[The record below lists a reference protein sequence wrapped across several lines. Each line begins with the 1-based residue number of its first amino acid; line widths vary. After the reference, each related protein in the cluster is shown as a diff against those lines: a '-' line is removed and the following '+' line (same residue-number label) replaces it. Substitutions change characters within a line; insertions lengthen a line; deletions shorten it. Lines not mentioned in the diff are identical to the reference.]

1 MTIGKNIGK
10 VIPMK
15 VSSMEPMM
23 PRVTPE
29 LISLSGAIR
38 ERIGGLKEKL
48 HPITAKA
55 VSAVVADMNSYYSNL
70 IEGHHTYPKDIE
82 RALQND
88 FSSNLQERDK
98 QLLGLAHVKTENAI
112 LSSATEEN
120 IFTPGTLLK
129 IHETFYANL
138 PESMRLSKLQSGKE
152 YQIIPGKFR
161 NFEVAVGAH
170 QPPASKSLEKFI
182 ARFCEAYKNIPIGE
196 ILIATAASHHRLAWV
211 HPFGDGN
218 GRVVRIFTSSL
229 LKAYGLN
236 GGGIWSI
243 SRGLARNRSQY
254 YAKLAIADQGRQ
266 GDLDGRGTLSERS
279 LIEFCEFFLST
290 MLDQMDFMLGILK
303 LDSVI
308 SRYAR
313 LMHEVFPK
321 KSELCLRIIKEL
333 WTFGE
338 TPRGKICEITG
349 MSERAS
355 RAILSEL
362 ESKGFVKSDS
372 LKTPVHINISADI
385 SEQIFPNLFIG

>member
-112 LSSATEEN
+112 LSYATEEN

-138 PESMRLSKLQSGKE
+138 PESMRLSKSQSGKE

-196 ILIATAASHHRLAWV
+196 ILIAAAASHHRLAWI

-254 YAKLAIADQGRQ
+254 YTKLAIADQGRQ

>member
-55 VSAVVADMNSYYSNL
+55 VSAVVADMDSYYSNL

-138 PESMRLSKLQSGKE
+138 PESMRLSKSQSGKE

-161 NFEVAVGAH
+161 NFEVAMGAH

-182 ARFCEAYKNIPIGE
+182 SRFCEAYKNIPIGE
-196 ILIATAASHHRLAWV
+196 ILIAAAASHHRLAWI

-266 GDLDGRGTLSERS
+266 GDLDGRGTLSERG
-279 LIEFCEFFLST
+279 LVEFCEFFLST

-308 SRYAR
+308 SRYTR

>member
-23 PRVTPE
+23 PRITPE

-82 RALQND
+82 RALQKD

-112 LSSATEEN
+112 LSSATKEN

-138 PESMRLSKLQSGKE
+138 PESMRLSKSQSGKE

-196 ILIATAASHHRLAWV
+196 ILIAAAASHHRLAWI

-254 YAKLAIADQGRQ
+254 YAKLAIADQDRQ

>member
-112 LSSATEEN
+112 LSSVTEEN

-138 PESMRLSKLQSGKE
+138 PESMRLSKSQSGKE

-196 ILIATAASHHRLAWV
+196 ILIAAAASHHRLAWI

>member
-112 LSSATEEN
+112 LSYATEEN

-138 PESMRLSKLQSGKE
+138 PESMRLSKSQSGKE

-196 ILIATAASHHRLAWV
+196 ILIVAAASHHRLAWI

-254 YAKLAIADQGRQ
+254 YAKLAIADQDRQ

>member
-138 PESMRLSKLQSGKE
+138 PESMRLSKSQSGKE

-161 NFEVAVGAH
+161 NFEVAMGAH

-182 ARFCEAYKNIPIGE
+182 SRFCEAYKNIPIGE
-196 ILIATAASHHRLAWV
+196 ILIAAAASHHRLAWI

-229 LKAYGLN
+229 LKTYGLN

-266 GDLDGRGTLSERS
+266 GDLDGRGTLSERG
-279 LIEFCEFFLST
+279 LVEFCEFFLST

>member
-10 VIPMK
+10 VISMK

-112 LSSATEEN
+112 LSYATEEN

-138 PESMRLSKLQSGKE
+138 PESMRLSKSQSGKE

-196 ILIATAASHHRLAWV
+196 ILIVAAASHHRLAWI

-254 YAKLAIADQGRQ
+254 YAKLAIADQDRQ

>member
-1 MTIGKNIGK
+1 MAIGKNIGK

-15 VSSMEPMM
+15 VSTMEPMM

-112 LSSATEEN
+112 LSYATEEN

-138 PESMRLSKLQSGKE
+138 PESMRLSKSQSGKE

-196 ILIATAASHHRLAWV
+196 ILIAAAASHHRLAWI

-254 YAKLAIADQGRQ
+254 YTKLAIADQGRQ
-266 GDLDGRGTLSERS
+266 GDLDGRGTLSERG
-279 LIEFCEFFLST
+279 LVEFCEFFLST

>member
-112 LSSATEEN
+112 LSYATKEN

-138 PESMRLSKLQSGKE
+138 PESMRLSKSQSGKE

-196 ILIATAASHHRLAWV
+196 ILIAAAASHHRLAWI

-254 YAKLAIADQGRQ
+254 YAKLAIADQNRQ

>member
-1 MTIGKNIGK
+1 MKRGKNIGK

-15 VSSMEPMM
+15 ISNMEPMM
-23 PRVTPE
+23 PRATPE
-29 LISLSGAIR
+29 LTSLIGAIR
-38 ERIGGLKEKL
+38 GRIGGLQEKL
-48 HPITAKA
+48 HPITARA

-88 FSSNLQERDK
+88 FSSNPQERNK

-112 LSSATEEN
+112 LDKVTKEN
-120 IFTPGTLLK
+120 IFIPGTLLK

-138 PESMRLSKLQSGKE
+138 PESMRISKSQSGKE
-152 YQIIPGKFR
+152 YQIIPGKLR
-161 NFEVAVGAH
+161 NFEVTVGIH
-170 QPPASKSLEKFI
+170 QPPASKSLERFI
-182 ARFCEAYKNIPIGE
+182 ARFCEAYKNIQLGE
-196 ILIATAASHHRLAWV
+196 ILLAVAASHHRLAWI

-218 GRVVRIFTSSL
+218 GRVIRIFTSAL
-229 LKAYGLN
+229 LKAYELD
-236 GGGIWSI
+236 GGRIWSI
-243 SRGLARNRSQY
+243 SRGLARNRDQY
-254 YAKLAIADQGRQ
+254 YAKLAIADQDRQ
-266 GDLDGRGTLSERS
+266 SDLDGRGTLSERA
-279 LIEFCEFFLST
+279 LVEFCEFFLST

-313 LMHEVFPK
+313 LLNEIFPK

-338 TPRGKICEITG
+338 IPRGKMCEITG
-349 MSERAS
+349 MSVRAS

-372 LKTPVHINISADI
+372 PKTPVHINISADI

>member
-112 LSSATEEN
+112 LSYATEEN

-138 PESMRLSKLQSGKE
+138 PESMRLSKSQSGKE

-161 NFEVAVGAH
+161 NFEAAVGAH

-196 ILIATAASHHRLAWV
+196 ILIAAAASHHRLAWI

-254 YAKLAIADQGRQ
+254 YAKLAIADQDRQ

>member
-112 LSSATEEN
+112 LSYATEEN

-138 PESMRLSKLQSGKE
+138 PESMRLSKSQSGKE

-196 ILIATAASHHRLAWV
+196 ILIAAAASHHRLAWI

-254 YAKLAIADQGRQ
+254 YAKLAIADQDRQ

-308 SRYAR
+308 SLYAR

-372 LKTPVHINISADI
+372 LKTPIHINISADI

>member
-138 PESMRLSKLQSGKE
+138 PESMRLSKSQSGKE

-196 ILIATAASHHRLAWV
+196 ILIAAAASHHRLAWI

-254 YAKLAIADQGRQ
+254 YAKLAIADQDRQ

-290 MLDQMDFMLGILK
+290 MLDQMDFMLGIPK

>member
-138 PESMRLSKLQSGKE
+138 PESMRLSKSQSGKE

-196 ILIATAASHHRLAWV
+196 ILIAAAASHHRLAWI

-236 GGGIWSI
+236 GDGIWSI

>member
-138 PESMRLSKLQSGKE
+138 PESMRLSKSQSGKE

-161 NFEVAVGAH
+161 NFEVAMGAH

-182 ARFCEAYKNIPIGE
+182 SRFCEAYKNIPIGE
-196 ILIATAASHHRLAWV
+196 ILIAAAASHHRLAWI

-266 GDLDGRGTLSERS
+266 GDLDGRGTLSERG
-279 LIEFCEFFLST
+279 LVEFCEFFLST

-308 SRYAR
+308 SRYTR

-385 SEQIFPNLFIG
+385 SEQIFPNLLIG

>member
-112 LSSATEEN
+112 LSYATEEN

-138 PESMRLSKLQSGKE
+138 PESMRLSKSQSGKE

-170 QPPASKSLEKFI
+170 QPPASKSLEKLI

-196 ILIATAASHHRLAWV
+196 ILIAAAASHHRLAWI

-254 YAKLAIADQGRQ
+254 YAKLAIADQDRQ

>member
-138 PESMRLSKLQSGKE
+138 PESMRLSKSQSGKE

-196 ILIATAASHHRLAWV
+196 ILIAAAASHHRLAWI

-229 LKAYGLN
+229 LKAYELN

>member
-112 LSSATEEN
+112 LSYATEEN

-138 PESMRLSKLQSGKE
+138 PESMRLSKSQSGKE

-196 ILIATAASHHRLAWV
+196 ILIVAAASHHRLAWI

-254 YAKLAIADQGRQ
+254 YAKLAIADQDRQ

-372 LKTPVHINISADI
+372 LKTPIHINISADI

>member
-1 MTIGKNIGK
+1 MAIGKNIGK

-138 PESMRLSKLQSGKE
+138 PESMRLSKSQSGKE

-196 ILIATAASHHRLAWV
+196 ILIAAAASHHRLAWI

>member
-138 PESMRLSKLQSGKE
+138 PESMRLSESQSGKE

-161 NFEVAVGAH
+161 NFEVAMGAH

-182 ARFCEAYKNIPIGE
+182 SRFCEAYKNIPIGE
-196 ILIATAASHHRLAWV
+196 ILIAAAASHHRLAWI

>member
-112 LSSATEEN
+112 LSYATEEN

-138 PESMRLSKLQSGKE
+138 PESMRLSKSQSGKE

-196 ILIATAASHHRLAWV
+196 ILIAAAASHHRLAWI

-254 YAKLAIADQGRQ
+254 YTKLAIADQGRQ
-266 GDLDGRGTLSERS
+266 GDLDGRGTLSERG
-279 LIEFCEFFLST
+279 LVEFCEFFLST

-321 KSELCLRIIKEL
+321 KSGLCLRIIKEL

>member
-138 PESMRLSKLQSGKE
+138 PESMRLSKSQSGKE

-196 ILIATAASHHRLAWV
+196 ILIAAAASHHRLAWI

-254 YAKLAIADQGRQ
+254 YAKLAIADQDRQ

-313 LMHEVFPK
+313 LMQEVFPK

-338 TPRGKICEITG
+338 TPRGKICGITG

>member
-138 PESMRLSKLQSGKE
+138 PESMRLSKSQSGKE

-161 NFEVAVGAH
+161 NFEVAMGAH

-182 ARFCEAYKNIPIGE
+182 SRFCEAYKNIPIGE
-196 ILIATAASHHRLAWV
+196 ILIAAAASHHRLAWI

-254 YAKLAIADQGRQ
+254 YAKLAIADQDRQ

-279 LIEFCEFFLST
+279 LIKFCEFFLST

>member
-138 PESMRLSKLQSGKE
+138 PESMRLSKSQSGKE

-161 NFEVAVGAH
+161 NFEVAMGAH

-182 ARFCEAYKNIPIGE
+182 SRFCEAYKNIPIGE
-196 ILIATAASHHRLAWV
+196 ILVAAAASHHRLAWI

-266 GDLDGRGTLSERS
+266 GDLDGRGTLSEGG
-279 LIEFCEFFLST
+279 LVEFCEFFLST

>member
-55 VSAVVADMNSYYSNL
+55 VSAVVAGMNSYYSNL

-112 LSSATEEN
+112 LSYATEEN

-138 PESMRLSKLQSGKE
+138 PESMRLSKSQSGKE

-196 ILIATAASHHRLAWV
+196 ILIVAAASHHRLAWI

-254 YAKLAIADQGRQ
+254 YAKLAIADQDRQ

-372 LKTPVHINISADI
+372 LKTPIHINISADI

>member
-129 IHETFYANL
+129 IHETFYVNL
-138 PESMRLSKLQSGKE
+138 PESMRLSKSQSGKE

-161 NFEVAVGAH
+161 NFEVAMGAH

-182 ARFCEAYKNIPIGE
+182 SRFCEAYKNIPIGE
-196 ILIATAASHHRLAWV
+196 ILIAAAASHHRLAWI

-266 GDLDGRGTLSERS
+266 GDLDGRGTLSERG
-279 LIEFCEFFLST
+279 LVEFCEFFLST

>member
-23 PRVTPE
+23 PRITPE

-112 LSSATEEN
+112 LSYATEEN

-138 PESMRLSKLQSGKE
+138 PESMRLSKSQSGKE

-170 QPPASKSLEKFI
+170 QPPASKSLEKLI

-196 ILIATAASHHRLAWV
+196 ILIAAAASHHRLAWI

-229 LKAYGLN
+229 VKAYGLN

-254 YAKLAIADQGRQ
+254 YAKLAIADQDRQ

>member
-138 PESMRLSKLQSGKE
+138 PESMRLSKSQSGKE

-161 NFEVAVGAH
+161 NFEVAMGAH

-182 ARFCEAYKNIPIGE
+182 SRFCEAYKNIPIGE
-196 ILIATAASHHRLAWV
+196 ILIAAAASHHRLAWI

-266 GDLDGRGTLSERS
+266 GDLDGRGTLSERG
-279 LIEFCEFFLST
+279 LVEFCEFFLST

-308 SRYAR
+308 SRYTR

-355 RAILSEL
+355 RAILSDL

>member
-138 PESMRLSKLQSGKE
+138 PESMRLSGSQSGKE

-161 NFEVAVGAH
+161 NFEVAMGAH

-182 ARFCEAYKNIPIGE
+182 SRFCEAYKNIPIGE
-196 ILIATAASHHRLAWV
+196 ILIAAAASHHRLAWI

-254 YAKLAIADQGRQ
+254 YAKLAIADQDRQ
-266 GDLDGRGTLSERS
+266 GDLDGRGTLSERG
-279 LIEFCEFFLST
+279 LVEFCEFFLST

>member
-138 PESMRLSKLQSGKE
+138 PESMRLSKSQSGKE

-196 ILIATAASHHRLAWV
+196 ILIAAAASHHRLAWI

-236 GGGIWSI
+236 GSGIWSI

-254 YAKLAIADQGRQ
+254 YAKLAIADQDRQ
-266 GDLDGRGTLSERS
+266 GDLDGRRTLSERS

>member
-138 PESMRLSKLQSGKE
+138 PESMRLSKSQSGKE
-152 YQIIPGKFR
+152 YQILPGKFR
-161 NFEVAVGAH
+161 NFEVAMGAH

-182 ARFCEAYKNIPIGE
+182 SRFCEAYKNIPIGE
-196 ILIATAASHHRLAWV
+196 ILIAAAASHHRLAWI

-266 GDLDGRGTLSERS
+266 GDLDGRGTLSERG
-279 LIEFCEFFLST
+279 LVEFCEFFLST

-308 SRYAR
+308 SRYTR

>member
-55 VSAVVADMNSYYSNL
+55 VSAIVADMNSYYSNL

-138 PESMRLSKLQSGKE
+138 PESMRLSKSQSGKE

-182 ARFCEAYKNIPIGE
+182 VRFCEAYKNIPIGE
-196 ILIATAASHHRLAWV
+196 ILIAAAASHHRLAWI

>member
-1 MTIGKNIGK
+1 
-10 VIPMK
+10 
-15 VSSMEPMM
+15 
-23 PRVTPE
+23 
-29 LISLSGAIR
+29 
-38 ERIGGLKEKL
+38 
-48 HPITAKA
+48 
-55 VSAVVADMNSYYSNL
+55 MNSYYSNL

-138 PESMRLSKLQSGKE
+138 PESMRLSKSQSGKE

-161 NFEVAVGAH
+161 NFEVAMGAH

-182 ARFCEAYKNIPIGE
+182 SRFCEAYKNIPIGE
-196 ILIATAASHHRLAWV
+196 ILIAAAASHHRLAWI

-266 GDLDGRGTLSERS
+266 GDLDGRGTLSERG
-279 LIEFCEFFLST
+279 LVEFCEFFLST

-355 RAILSEL
+355 CAILSEL

>member
-88 FSSNLQERDK
+88 FSSNPQERNK
-98 QLLGLAHVKTENAI
+98 QLLGLAHVKTENTI
-112 LSSATEEN
+112 LSYATEEN

-138 PESMRLSKLQSGKE
+138 PESMRLSKSQSGKE

-196 ILIATAASHHRLAWV
+196 ILIAAAASHHRLAWI

>member
-98 QLLGLAHVKTENAI
+98 QLLGLAHVKTENTI
-112 LSSATEEN
+112 LSYATEEN

-138 PESMRLSKLQSGKE
+138 PESMRLSKSQSGKE

-196 ILIATAASHHRLAWV
+196 ILIAAAASHHRLAWI

-254 YAKLAIADQGRQ
+254 YAKLAIADQDRQ

>member
-138 PESMRLSKLQSGKE
+138 PESMRLSKSQSGKE

-161 NFEVAVGAH
+161 NFEVAMGAH

-182 ARFCEAYKNIPIGE
+182 SRFCEAYKNIPIGE
-196 ILIATAASHHRLAWV
+196 ILIAAAASHHRLAWI

-254 YAKLAIADQGRQ
+254 YAKLAIADQDRQ

-279 LIEFCEFFLST
+279 LVEFCEFFLST

-308 SRYAR
+308 SRYTR

>member
-112 LSSATEEN
+112 LSYATEEN
-120 IFTPGTLLK
+120 IFSPGTLLK

-138 PESMRLSKLQSGKE
+138 PESMRLSKSQSGKE

-196 ILIATAASHHRLAWV
+196 ILIATAASHHRLAWI

>member
-138 PESMRLSKLQSGKE
+138 PESMRLSKSQSGKE

-161 NFEVAVGAH
+161 NFEVAMGAH

-182 ARFCEAYKNIPIGE
+182 SRFCEAYKNIPIGE
-196 ILIATAASHHRLAWV
+196 ILIAAAASHHRLAWI

-254 YAKLAIADQGRQ
+254 YTKLAIADQGRQ
-266 GDLDGRGTLSERS
+266 GDLDGRGTLSERG
-279 LIEFCEFFLST
+279 LVEFCEFFLST